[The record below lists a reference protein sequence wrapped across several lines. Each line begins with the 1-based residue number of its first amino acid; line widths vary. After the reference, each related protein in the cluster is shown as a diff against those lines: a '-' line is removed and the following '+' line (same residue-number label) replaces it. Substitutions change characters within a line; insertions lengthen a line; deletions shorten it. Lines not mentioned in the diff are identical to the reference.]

1 MPIDD
6 DVPEPEESR
15 AADLPEPEADLPQ
28 PEKSW
33 ADDPDSFC
41 PNFPDPALHTVE
53 SHLAK
58 LDGLIPMGN
67 ADKFFQVYKDRWRA
81 SMPHPGDELHS
92 ARAAGADSNAR
103 ESRKRKASE
112 FSRSTAE
119 THAFCTSSNLS
130 DARSDRVL
138 EGFTNVSLETAN

>member
-1 MPIDD
+1 MPIDA

-15 AADLPEPEADLPQ
+15 AADLPEPEAD
-28 PEKSW
+28 W
-33 ADDPDSFC
+33 ADDPDSFL
-41 PNFPDPALHTVE
+41 PDYHDPDLALPTLE

-58 LDGLIPMGN
+58 LDGLISKGN
-67 ADKFFQVYKDRWRA
+67 ADKFFQVYRDRWRA

-119 THAFCTSSNLS
+119 TYAFCTSSNLS

-138 EGFTNVSLETAN
+138 EGFTNVSLESAN

>member
-15 AADLPEPEADLPQ
+15 AADLPEPEAD
-28 PEKSW
+28 W
-33 ADDPDSFC
+33 ADDPDSFL
-41 PNFPDPALHTVE
+41 PDYHDPDLALHNTLE

-67 ADKFFQVYKDRWRA
+67 ADKFFQVYRDRWRA

>member
-15 AADLPEPEADLPQ
+15 AADLPEPEAD
-28 PEKSW
+28 W
-33 ADDPDSFC
+33 ADDPDSFL
-41 PNFPDPALHTVE
+41 PDYHDPDLALPTLE

-58 LDGLIPMGN
+58 LDGLISKGN
-67 ADKFFQVYKDRWRA
+67 ADKFFQVYRDRWRA

-138 EGFTNVSLETAN
+138 EGFTNVSLESAD

>member
-1 MPIDD
+1 MPIDA

-15 AADLPEPEADLPQ
+15 AADLPEPEAD
-28 PEKSW
+28 W
-33 ADDPDSFC
+33 ADDPDSFL
-41 PNFPDPALHTVE
+41 PDYHDPDLALPTLE

-58 LDGLIPMGN
+58 LDGLISKGN
-67 ADKFFQVYKDRWRA
+67 ADKFFQVYRDRWRA

>member
-1 MPIDD
+1 MPIDA

-15 AADLPEPEADLPQ
+15 AADLPEPEAD
-28 PEKSW
+28 W
-33 ADDPDSFC
+33 ADDPDSFL
-41 PNFPDPALHTVE
+41 PDYHDPDLALPTLE

-58 LDGLIPMGN
+58 LDGLIPIGN

-81 SMPHPGDELHS
+81 SMPHPADELHS
-92 ARAAGADSNAR
+92 ARAAGADSNVR